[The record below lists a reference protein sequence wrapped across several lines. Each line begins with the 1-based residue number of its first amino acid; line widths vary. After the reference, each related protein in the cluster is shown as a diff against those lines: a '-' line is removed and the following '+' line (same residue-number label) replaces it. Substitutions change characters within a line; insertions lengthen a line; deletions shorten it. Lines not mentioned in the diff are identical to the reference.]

1 VQFDID
7 ERLAKQI
14 DLAHFVRDI
23 ELKCWDRLEGLIKSR
38 ITIDQILKWADEH
51 YQKAREWPNQDSGDV
66 LGASGEKWRN
76 IDASLAVG
84 QRSLPGGSSLA
95 QLLAEKRGV
104 RNIADLPNLTVEQIL
119 HWVDAHHHKAGE
131 WPKLN
136 SGKVLD
142 APGEKWGSIE
152 NNLRLGLRGLPGGLS
167 LAQLLAEKRGVR
179 NHLALPPLTIEQIL
193 EWADSHHQKTGK
205 WPNQKSGQV
214 LDAPDEKWANING
227 SLSRGRRGL
236 PSSASLAQLL
246 AENRGLQNI
255 MRLPDLTID
264 KILTWADAHHEK
276 TGKWP
281 NANSGDVLDTSGEKW
296 GSVENGLRIGLR
308 SLPGGSS
315 LAQLLAVKRGARNK
329 GALTPLNVEQ
339 ILKWADAH
347 HEKTGGWPNQKSGE
361 VLNSSSE
368 RWANIDGALA
378 LGQRNLPGGSSLAK
392 LLTEKRGV
400 RNHLALPDLTIE
412 QILKW
417 ADDHHKK
424 SGKWPIKSSG
434 EVLAAP
440 GEKWGNI
447 QNGLVFGQRGLP
459 SGSTLAKL
467 LAENRGV
474 RNKAGLPR
482 LTEAQILLWADA
494 HHQTAGQ
501 WPNQKSGD
509 VQGAPS
515 EKWGNIN
522 TSLQQGLRGLPGGY
536 SLAKLIESKR
546 KLRSQ

>member
-1 VQFDID
+1 MQFDID

-246 AENRGLQNI
+246 DENRGLQNI

-315 LAQLLAVKRGARNK
+315 LAQLLAVKRGR
-329 GALTPLNVEQ
+329 P
-339 ILKWADAH
+339 
-347 HEKTGGWPNQKSGE
+347 
-361 VLNSSSE
+361 
-368 RWANIDGALA
+368 
-378 LGQRNLPGGSSLAK
+378 
-392 LLTEKRGV
+392 
-400 RNHLALPDLTIE
+400 
-412 QILKW
+412 
-417 ADDHHKK
+417 
-424 SGKWPIKSSG
+424 
-434 EVLAAP
+434 
-440 GEKWGNI
+440 
-447 QNGLVFGQRGLP
+447 
-459 SGSTLAKL
+459 
-467 LAENRGV
+467 
-474 RNKAGLPR
+474 
-482 LTEAQILLWADA
+482 
-494 HHQTAGQ
+494 
-501 WPNQKSGD
+501 
-509 VQGAPS
+509 
-515 EKWGNIN
+515 
-522 TSLQQGLRGLPGGY
+522 
-536 SLAKLIESKR
+536 
-546 KLRSQ
+546 